1 MQKSMSA
8 AKTITI
14 VGGGLAG
21 LALGIGL
28 RRLRV
33 PVTIW
38 EAGRY
43 PRHRVCGEFVSGRG
57 QEVLNRLGLVDEF
70 RRAGATLSR
79 TALFFLGRAKS
90 PVREMTPPALC
101 LSRFAMDQLLA
112 EHFRAEGGDLRENA
126 RFEGTH
132 RIGIPTM
139 VRSPAFRRWC
149 SWIPL
154 ISPVLTPYRLKAGL
168 QTAADRAEHVEDS
181 EGVVWTSGRRVLP
194 TENGWRWFGLKVHAR
209 GVELGADLE
218 MHGSHNGYVGLC
230 RLPGGEVNICGLF
243 RARPGVPAHDHPAK
257 ELLKG
262 VPGSWLHERM
272 ATAQLLPDSFCSV
285 AGLSLLP
292 QRAADQNECRLGDA
306 LTMIPPV
313 TGNGMSMAFEAA
325 GLAIEPLSAY
335 ARGEISWSASHQA
348 IATACDQA
356 FSQRMACA
364 KWLQWTMFSPML
376 QGGLGTLLLSSGWL
390 WRLLFTRTR

>member
-1 MQKSMSA
+1 MSA
-8 AKTITI
+8 AKPITI

-28 RRLRV
+28 RRLKV

-38 EAGRY
+38 EVGRY

-70 RRAGATLSR
+70 RQAGATLSR
-79 TALFFLGRAKS
+79 TALFFLGKAKS

-112 EHFRAEGGDLRENA
+112 ERFRAEGGDLRENA
-126 RFEGTH
+126 RFEGRH
-132 RIGIPTM
+132 KVGSPTM

-149 SWIPL
+149 AWIPL
-154 ISPVLTPYRLKAGL
+154 SSQVLTAYRPKAGL
-168 QTAADRAEHVEDS
+168 QTAADRAEHTTDN
-181 EGVVWTSGRRVLP
+181 EGVVWTSGRRVRP
-194 TENGWRWFGLKVHAR
+194 IENGWRWFGLKVHAR
-209 GVELGADLE
+209 GVEMGADLE
-218 MHGSHNGYVGLC
+218 MHGFHSGYVGLC
-230 RLPGGEVNICGLF
+230 RLPDGEVNICGLF
-243 RARPGVPAHDHPAK
+243 RTRPGVHGHAPPAK

-272 ATAQLLPDSFCSV
+272 ATAQFLPDSFCSV
-285 AGLSLLP
+285 AGLPLLP

-325 GLAIEPLSAY
+325 EMAIAPLSAY

-356 FSQRMACA
+356 FSRRMAWA
-364 KWLQWTMFSPML
+364 KWLQWMMFSPVL
-376 QGGLGTLLLSSGWL
+376 HGRLGTLVLSSSWL
-390 WRLLFTRTR
+390 WRLLFTHTR